1 MNKDVI
7 NITGTGSGKEDKVVV
22 NVKSGKDMNINVHHI
37 TRVEGHGNIVVNI
50 KHGIIEKC
58 QWQVPE
64 APRFFEAMVRG
75 RRYDD
80 IQTIVTRIC
89 GICSISHSLVATK
102 AVEDALGL
110 TVSEQ
115 TDLVRHLMHYSE
127 QLQSHV
133 LHVGYLVAPDLF
145 GEKSVVPLVPKATE
159 AVKKIIKAHR
169 VANQMSALLAG
180 RITHPITLTPGG
192 MTKVPTEQELRDL
205 KAALENIVPDLVDIC
220 KVVLSV
226 AGGLPNFERPTEYV
240 SLKQTHP
247 SFKSNLSA
255 YSFYHGDI
263 TSTDLNGQ
271 PDMPVSKWESVAN
284 EYVVA
289 QSTAKW
295 AKWHRQS
302 YFAGALARF
311 NNQAEHLSTLGKTVA
326 DMFGLKKGCVNP
338 YMNSVAQLAEA
349 AHVVEASLELIDI
362 LLTRGTKFEPV
373 KVNLRAGR
381 GYAAVEAPRG
391 ILFHAYE
398 FDKKGECTWGNCC
411 IPTNQNHA
419 NIQAD
424 FEKLVPQFM
433 EEGEDA
439 LRQKMEMLVRAYDPC
454 ISCSTHYLNVEFV
467 K

>member
-1 MNKDVI
+1 MTK
-7 NITGTGSGKEDKVVV
+7 NI
-22 NVKSGKDMNINVHHI
+22 NINVHHL

-50 KHGIIEKC
+50 NDGKIEKC
-58 QWQVPE
+58 EWQVPE

-80 IQTIVTRIC
+80 IQTIVSRIC

-102 AVEDALGL
+102 AVENALGL
-110 TVSEQ
+110 EVTEQ
-115 TDLVRHLMHYSE
+115 VDLVRHLMHYSE

-145 GEKSVVPLVPKATE
+145 AEKSVVPLVPKATE
-159 AVKKIIKAHR
+159 AVLKIVKCHR

-192 MTKVPTEQELRDL
+192 MTRVPTEQELKDL
-205 KAALENIVPDLVDIC
+205 KAGLEAAVPDLVDIC

-226 AGGLPNFERPTEYV
+226 AGNLPAFERETEYV

-247 SFKSNLSA
+247 LYKGNLSE

-263 TSTDLNGQ
+263 TSTDVNGDG
-271 PDMPVSKWESVAN
+271 DMPVNKWESVAN
-284 EYVVA
+284 EYVVP

-295 AKWHRQS
+295 TKWHRDS
-302 YFAGALARF
+302 YFAGAIARYKNQSQFLSPLAK
-311 NNQAEHLSTLGKTVA
+311 QVEQ
-326 DMFGLKKGCVNP
+326 MFGLTTATCNP
-338 YMNSVAQLAEA
+338 YMNNVAQLVEA
-349 AHVVEASLELIDI
+349 AHVVEASLEIIDM
-362 LLTRGTKFEPV
+362 LLTKGIKQETLKITP
-373 KVNLRAGR
+373 KAGR
-381 GYAAVEAPRG
+381 GYAGIEAPRG

-398 FDKKGECTWGNCC
+398 FDKNGECTWGNCC

-419 NIQAD
+419 NIQKD

-433 EEGEDA
+433 GEGEDA

-454 ISCSTHYLNVEFV
+454 ISCSTHMLNVEFV